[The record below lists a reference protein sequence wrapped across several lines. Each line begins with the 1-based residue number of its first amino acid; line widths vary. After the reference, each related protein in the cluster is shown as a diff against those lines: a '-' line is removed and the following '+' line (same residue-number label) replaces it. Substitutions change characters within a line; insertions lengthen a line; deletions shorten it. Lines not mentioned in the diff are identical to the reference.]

1 MNAAQGNVSPIRRS
15 QVSTSASAEPT
26 LPFKWSGSGG
36 GNGGMEAR
44 IAKLES
50 DVEYIKRD
58 IGDLKT
64 DVREVRT
71 EVTGIRKELHSA
83 KIWALI
89 LYAALAGSLFSVL
102 ARGFKWI

>member
-1 MNAAQGNVSPIRRS
+1 
-15 QVSTSASAEPT
+15 
-26 LPFKWSGSGG
+26 
-36 GNGGMEAR
+36 MEAR

-64 DVREVRT
+64 DVRELRGD
-71 EVTGIRKELHSA
+71 VTGIRTELHSA

-89 LYAALAGSLFSVL
+89 LYIALAGSLFGVL
-102 ARGFKWI
+102 AKGFQWL